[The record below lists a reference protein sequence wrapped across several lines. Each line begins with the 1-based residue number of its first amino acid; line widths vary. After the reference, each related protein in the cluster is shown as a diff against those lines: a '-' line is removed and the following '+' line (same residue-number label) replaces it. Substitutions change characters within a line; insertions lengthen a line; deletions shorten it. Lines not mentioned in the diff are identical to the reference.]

1 MSPERESGRAQVSFY
16 ASMIAART
24 GEPKNI
30 SDLYVFRLFIGFW
43 SHFNIVYLLNLLFNI
58 LRTGPS
64 EQYK

>member
-1 MSPERESGRAQVSFY
+1 
-16 ASMIAART
+16 MIAGRT
-24 GEPKNI
+24 GEPKSI
-30 SDLYVFRLFIGFW
+30 SDLRVFRLFIGFW